1 MRHDAICGAIIH
13 YSSRT
18 MASPAWPRQR
28 RWEILAP
35 GSRQVEGRLAISMGR
50 GGIPMEQCQLPSEI
64 VGSQTNSVSTGTMS
78 VHPCAVGV

>member
-1 MRHDAICGAIIH
+1 MVRA
-13 YSSRT
+13 T
-18 MASPAWPRQR
+18 MQYAERLYITAAGQR

-64 VGSQTNSVSTGTMS
+64 VGSQTNSVSTVTMS